1 MCVCVYSNTHT
12 YTYTHTYIYTYT
24 HIFQIPT
31 ALLLFRFS
39 ICGIPSCDPIHP
51 LNSIMDALVNNVN
64 GDVNGALENAE
75 KLIIDTDPGIG

>member
-1 MCVCVYSNTHT
+1 MRLFKHTHI
-12 YTYTHTYIYTYT
+12 YIHTYIHIYIHT
-24 HIFQIPT
+24 HLPNSNRSSS
-31 ALLLFRFS
+31 FRFS